1 MAKKIK
7 DLTFLDMNLPSG
19 NKICFDLIDN
29 YYKVADAFSALFEFL
44 PTSDEIKELMLFC
57 NSRVIDR
64 DIYKEIDEN
73 TEENN
78 LDITKQV
85 KGLELLSIS
94 NKAFIPFKG
103 IINDGEI
110 KYENDRAII
119 LTRDNGDEDSEEYS
133 GLTFYKTCVEFN
145 DPKLYSTT
153 YCQLILVKRN
163 D

>member
-7 DLTFLDMNLPSG
+7 DLTFLDMDLPSG

-29 YYKVADAFSALFEFL
+29 YYKVEDAFSELFEFL

-57 NSRVIDR
+57 NSRVINK

-73 TEENN
+73 AEENN
-78 LDITKQV
+78 SDTIEQV
-85 KGLELLSIS
+85 KGLELLSTS

-103 IINDGEI
+103 IIDEGRI

-119 LTRDNGDEDSEEYS
+119 LIRDEEYT
-133 GLTFYKTCVEFN
+133 GLTFYKDCVEFN
-145 DPKLYSTT
+145 GPELYRHT